1 MAEPILDCLVVGAG
15 PAGLTAAIYL
25 ARYRRNFLVLD
36 SGASR
41 CAWIPRS
48 HNHPGFPD
56 GIAGIELLQ
65 RMRAQAER
73 YGAAIRTA
81 SPVSGLARD
90 RDSLFRAET
99 AEEMFRARTVIL
111 ATGVVDLEPEL
122 PNLYQAVQRGLIRHC
137 PICDAYEVIDHRIG
151 LLGHGEH
158 GFAEALFLRDYS
170 PDVTLLSLG
179 RDLGLTDAQRRRL
192 AELGIRTVETPVT
205 EVVTEGGRI
214 TRLVL
219 RDGSVQAFDTLYS
232 ALGCAPR
239 NDLAR
244 QLGADLGETDRVCA
258 DRQQRTS
265 VDGCY
270 AAGDLVEGLN
280 QISVAMAQA
289 AAAAAA
295 IHNRLRDAAAAPV
308 RD

>member
-1 MAEPILDCLVVGAG
+1 MPEPILDCLVVGAG

-41 CAWIPRS
+41 AAWIPLS

-56 GIAGIELLQ
+56 GIPGVELLQ

-73 YGAAIRTA
+73 YGAAVRA
-81 SPVSGLARD
+81 AAPVSGLRRGPD
-90 RDSLFRAET
+90 GLFRADTDGEG
-99 AEEMFRARTVIL
+99 FGARTVIL
-111 ATGVVDLEPEL
+111 ATGVIDLEPEL

-151 LLGHGEH
+151 LLGHGTH

-179 RDLGLTDAQRRRL
+179 QDLGLTEAQRRRL
-192 AELGIRTVETPVT
+192 AELGIGTVEIPVA

-219 RDGSVQAFDTLYS
+219 EDGSVHAFDTLYS

-244 QLGADLGETDRVCA
+244 ALGADLGETGRLLVDP
-258 DRQQRTS
+258 RQQTS

-270 AAGDLVEGLN
+270 AAGDIVEGLN
-280 QISVAMAQA
+280 QISVAMAQGA
-289 AAAAAA
+289 AAATA
-295 IHNRLRDAAAAPV
+295 IHNRLRGALDPPV